1 MKQIKLKRLI
11 NNHAFTLVELLA
23 VIIILGVLSSIVISL
38 GMNYINKAKEQAYY
52 LLINSIETTT
62 RLYIDDYRDIIDNID
77 EPGQEISIT
86 LGDLISKEMLT
97 EPVIDPRNDISI
109 PLDTKI
115 YIYVLGNN
123 RYDIKFSYSDENLSS
138 YYLFPK
144 NNLILHLDAANI
156 INLDNGDM
164 VTQWDDLSPK
174 KIMLR
179 NLIIVLSLYIKPTFL
194 IIKRLFVL
202 LIVI

>member
-62 RLYIDDYRDIIDNID
+62 RLYIDDYRDTIDNID
-77 EPGQEISIT
+77 ELGQETFII

-174 KIMLR
+174 K
-179 NLIIVLSLYIKPTFL
+179 NHAT
-194 IIKRLFVL
+194 
-202 LIVI
+202 